1 MGLAAERA
9 SEGIGGSSDSP
20 SPATSGTPLVRLR
33 DVSKHFSR
41 TRASGQYLAVRE
53 INLEVE
59 DGEFFCLLGPS
70 GCGKTTLLNMLA
82 GFERPTAGQIEV
94 AGAVVTRP
102 DASRGVIFQ
111 GDAALFPWL
120 TAEENVQFGLKAI
133 GIAAEDRS
141 KRVEHYLRLVGLYD
155 HRRKYPRE
163 LSGGMR
169 QRIQIARVL
178 AIQPRV
184 LLMDEPFGALDAP
197 SRRRMQT
204 ELERIWREERRT
216 VFFITHDIEE
226 AVKLGD
232 RIGIMNQGPGAVL
245 VDVLD
250 NRLERPR
257 DHLSPEFVS
266 YLRDVQRRFAHVA
279 EAEDT

>member
-1 MGLAAERA
+1 M
-9 SEGIGGSSDSP
+9 
-20 SPATSGTPLVRLR
+20 
-33 DVSKHFSR
+33 
-41 TRASGQYLAVRE
+41 AVRE